1 MTALEKENE
10 DDPDMGAMIA
20 SELEA
25 LSNQLAELEEKLKLL
40 QLPSDPP
47 DSRNILL
54 QVRAGAGG
62 DEAGIWAGDLVG
74 THVSEIL

>member
-25 LSNQLAELEEKLKLL
+25 LSNQLAELEEKLKV
-40 QLPSDPP
+40 
-47 DSRNILL
+47 NTILYS
-54 QVRAGAGG
+54 A
-62 DEAGIWAGDLVG
+62 
-74 THVSEIL
+74 S